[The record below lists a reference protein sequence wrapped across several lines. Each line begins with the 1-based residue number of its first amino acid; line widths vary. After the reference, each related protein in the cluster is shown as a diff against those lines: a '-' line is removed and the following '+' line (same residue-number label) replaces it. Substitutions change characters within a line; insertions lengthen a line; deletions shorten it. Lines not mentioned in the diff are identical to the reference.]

1 MYLMQAVNVSGVPDQ
16 VYQQNLELAKQFDS
30 RDMSPPALFARAS
43 VQSHHEWMQH
53 DHLRTAVRYAWHRF
67 FADWD
72 VLLCPIA
79 NTAAFPHNHGL
90 MEQRLVDVN
99 GEMRPYFEA
108 NFWASLASLAGLPAT
123 VAPMGLNK
131 EKLPLGVQ
139 IVGAEFADETTIAVS
154 GLLKELGFSF
164 TPPPALAGSS

>member
-1 MYLMQAVNVSGVPDQ
+1 M
-16 VYQQNLELAKQFDS
+16 
-30 RDMSPPALFARAS
+30 
-43 VQSHHEWMQH
+43 
-53 DHLRTAVRYAWHRF
+53 
-67 FADWD
+67 
-72 VLLCPIA
+72 
-79 NTAAFPHNHGL
+79 
-90 MEQRLVDVN
+90 
-99 GEMRPYFEA
+99 
-108 NFWASLASLAGLPAT
+108 ASLAGLPAT